1 MPKQQ
6 RIHQKKLNITIT
18 NIIPQKEANVKMF
31 GLTDYEIL
39 RAERFGSRPHEETEA
54 CCPQCKSLIDL
65 EYGEYFSDMDGQF
78 FCSREHYCKYYTF
91 GGED

>member
-1 MPKQQ
+1 
-6 RIHQKKLNITIT
+6 
-18 NIIPQKEANVKMF
+18 MF